1 MGLDGSLED
10 CLDPGDVVLDGFV
23 RDLPGVGL
31 FQQLLFERGEVRRLD
46 LSGVIVAEMFG
57 KAGHI
62 AALGAARPLVGV
74 L

>member
-10 CLDPGDVVLDGFV
+10 RLDPGDVVLDGFV
-23 RDLPGVGL
+23 RDLTGVGL
-31 FQQLLFERGEVRRLD
+31 FQQLLFEGREVRGLD
-46 LSGVIVAEMFG
+46 SNGVIVAEMFG
-57 KAGHI
+57 KAGHV